1 MLGYVIDFRKF
12 EKKRGAED
20 ILIKDF
26 MMSEMLSDL
35 SKKEIFN
42 IEILFVNE
50 TFQSYNQEMLILVD
64 STNSTDAKGSDE

>member
-1 MLGYVIDFRKF
+1 MVVGYIIDFRKF
-12 EKKRGAED
+12 ATKKGAED

-26 MMSEMLSDL
+26 MLSEMLTDL

-50 TFQSYNQEMLILVD
+50 TFQSYN
-64 STNSTDAKGSDE
+64 